1 MLTHLRSEF
10 CSGQFDSRLLALAKP
25 VALAA
30 DGRDVRVMQQPIEHR
45 SCHGRIAGESRI
57 PLRER
62 QIARYDDRAMFVSLS
77 NDLKEMAGLFAGERQ
92 IAELI
97 DDQKLGC
104 LDRSSYVFLEPTVS
118 VS

>member
-10 CSGQFDSRLLALAKP
+10 CSRQFDSRLLALAKP

-57 PLRER
+57 PTGANGRLLVMMTEP
-62 QIARYDDRAMFVSLS
+62 
-77 NDLKEMAGLFAGERQ
+77 
-92 IAELI
+92 
-97 DDQKLGC
+97 C
-104 LDRSSYVFLEPTVS
+104 SYR
-118 VS
+118 